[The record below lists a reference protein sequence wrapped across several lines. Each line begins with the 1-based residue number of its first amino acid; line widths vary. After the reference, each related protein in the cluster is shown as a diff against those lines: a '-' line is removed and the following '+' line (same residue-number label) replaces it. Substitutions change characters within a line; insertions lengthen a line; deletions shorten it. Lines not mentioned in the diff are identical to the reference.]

1 MAYEKTFYRVYATAQ
16 TNHAV
21 CELARRT
28 FLSLLDCHS
37 AGLTVERHHLLLV
50 GNKDRLILSPE
61 LDTLLFDDR
70 VDRLTKAT
78 TLWKATSMGLKD
90 LFHCNLQDESS
101 VPPTKETL
109 LSVISHCIDYSTS
122 IFYECPERL
131 ISKPSRAHFS
141 HIIKAL
147 NGLYQVVNSSS
158 LEVLATLYYSEE
170 NNKSS
175 LIPGKNQSKGGL
187 IELNNISE
195 QVFRLVENPIC
206 SITTI
211 TSVKGK
217 SMKQLVLENARI
229 IFSTVITAGKKD
241 MQEIMPAFN
250 VVIIDE
256 ATQLVEVS
264 TAIMFSEGLRCL
276 VLAGDNK
283 QLPSTVI
290 SELAKEKGYGRSLF
304 DRLLQHAIPSSL
316 LNIQYRMHPK
326 ISIWPNDSFYKG
338 LLNDGENVLG
348 PEYTKHWH
356 DFLPPFSIY
365 DVHGTEEKDHKGST
379 LNRIEVKVALQV
391 LKALN
396 SIFKIHGMGF
406 DCHLIYFHYFDCYHF
421 YVVIIMTKTFCLYF
435 YSWFFRIQQNPGE
448 IKFFSCYCWYYYTL
462 LGSKR
467 PHQRAVG

>member
-1 MAYEKTFYRVYATAQ
+1 MASEKTYYRVYATAQ

-28 FLSLLDCHS
+28 FLSLLDCDN
-37 AGLTVERHHLLLV
+37 AGLKVERHHLLLV

-70 VDRLTKAT
+70 VDRVDKAT
-78 TLWKATSMGLKD
+78 KLWKATSMGLKD
-90 LFHCNLQDESS
+90 LFHCSLQGESD
-101 VPPTKETL
+101 VPPTKETV

-122 IFYECPERL
+122 IYYECPERL
-131 ISKPSRAHFS
+131 ISKLSRAHFS
-141 HIIKAL
+141 RIIEAL

-158 LEVLATLYYSEE
+158 LEVLATFYHSKDF
-170 NNKSS
+170 NQSS
-175 LIPGKNQSKGGL
+175 IISGKNQSKGGF
-187 IELNNISE
+187 IELKNISE
-195 QVFRLVENPIC
+195 EVFRLVENQIC
-206 SITTI
+206 SMTSI
-211 TSVKGK
+211 SVKGK
-217 SMKQLVLENARI
+217 TMKQLVLENARI

-264 TAIMFSEGLRCL
+264 TAIMFSEGLQCL

-316 LNIQYRMHPK
+316 LNIQYRMHPR
-326 ISIWPNDSFYKG
+326 ISIWPNDSFYNG

-348 PEYTKHWH
+348 TEYTKHWH
-356 DFLPPFSIY
+356 NFLPPFSIY
-365 DVHGTEEKDHKGST
+365 DVHGREEKDHKGSS
-379 LNRIEVKVALQV
+379 LNRIEVNVALQV
-391 LKALN
+391 IKELN
-396 SIFKIHGMGF
+396 SIFKIHGKDV
-406 DCHLIYFHYFDCYHF
+406 DCHLRYFLYFYCYNF
-421 YVVIIMTKTFCLYF
+421 QVVIITIKTFVPIF
-435 YSWFFRIQQNPGE
+435 YS
-448 IKFFSCYCWYYYTL
+448 
-462 LGSKR
+462 
-467 PHQRAVG
+467 